1 MGMKAQHQVIFC
13 AIHSSSIKKFLLLD
27 CLAGTGFYYMGK
39 VMSSSVYVGIASS
52 VICTEGIKRLLRK
65 R

>member
-1 MGMKAQHQVIFC
+1 MKAQHQVIFY
-13 AIHSSSIKKFLLLD
+13 AIHGSSIKRFLLLD

-39 VMSSSVYVGIASS
+39 VMSSSAYVGVAAS
-52 VICTEGIKRLLRK
+52 VICTEGIKRMLPK

>member
-1 MGMKAQHQVIFC
+1 MKAQHQVIFL
-13 AIHSSSIKKFLLLD
+13 AIHSSSIKRFILLD

-39 VMSSSVYVGIASS
+39 VLSSSAYVGLAAS
-52 VICTEGIKRLLRK
+52 VICTEGIKRLLPK